1 MELKNQTFNLA
12 WAVISIYFLPIFFLV
27 KVSQNHWIFYIYIST
42 LLTYLFHN
50 LWLFNRYLFHLPLQ
64 YVSHSPLNKLLI
76 DEEIYDS
83 VTHQQLIT
91 WLKVTFL
98 FYFVSLWTTKAGLS
112 LLSSLLRLHV
122 SHGIYVKLFFWKC
135 VAAFINLTL
144 LNLNIYMCL
153 HVLGISYH
161 QLFVPPC
168 AFQSETRLHPYKI
181 FFRQSRIILMI
192 YILYTMQ

>member
-83 VTHQQLIT
+83 VTHQQHYMIKSNILV
-91 WLKVTFL
+91 LL
-98 FYFVSLWTTKAGLS
+98 RVSLNDQSGALASIIFAKITRLPWDLREIVLLKMCRRVHKFNSTQFKYIHVFACIRYF
-112 LLSSLLRLHV
+112 LSS
-122 SHGIYVKLFFWKC
+122 
-135 VAAFINLTL
+135 AFCCIVCFSIRNSITS
-144 LNLNIYMCL
+144 
-153 HVLGISYH
+153 V
-161 QLFVPPC
+161 
-168 AFQSETRLHPYKI
+168 
-181 FFRQSRIILMI
+181 
-192 YILYTMQ
+192 